1 MPNLDEDASLK
12 WLDDG
17 SSDDEE
23 GENVAAAVAKDKGNA
38 AFAGGRYEEASKH
51 FTLAINL
58 DKNNHVLYS
67 NRSACWCAM
76 GFGEKALNDAD
87 ACVKRAPKWAKG
99 HSRRGAA
106 LEVLG
111 RDSDAVQAYRQC
123 LSLEP
128 DNAAAKEKMQAAL
141 LRLRDGK
148 GEPEYVPPPGG
159 KEWLEAAK
167 RGDRRAMEPLLKAE
181 PSLLDYRGK
190 GCPLGFIG
198 HSALRAAA
206 KGHAAVAKWL
216 VAQGHPVSIR
226 NNGESTPLHAAAQN
240 GHASVAQVLV
250 DGGADTTALDASQCN
265 PRTVALEKGHSAV
278 VRAID
283 AGAKQGMLVG
293 ALKALAITEPS
304 SWKVGEMKKALKLGG
319 VDASAATEKRRSPPS
334 SSS

>member
-181 PSLLDYRGK
+181 PSLLETK
-190 GCPLGFIG
+190 
-198 HSALRAAA
+198 
-206 KGHAAVAKWL
+206 
-216 VAQGHPVSIR
+216 
-226 NNGESTPLHAAAQN
+226 
-240 GHASVAQVLV
+240 
-250 DGGADTTALDASQCN
+250 
-265 PRTVALEKGHSAV
+265 
-278 VRAID
+278 
-283 AGAKQGMLVG
+283 
-293 ALKALAITEPS
+293 
-304 SWKVGEMKKALKLGG
+304 
-319 VDASAATEKRRSPPS
+319 
-334 SSS
+334 